1 MKILF
6 EGLDYL
12 DMVNQV
18 EPLLSVDEYVA
29 KMGKDSDIVT
39 LAFTVNSE
47 LAGRDLVDWFERGY
61 DFVLDASI
69 SDGEVKQGQHLVF
82 VEMNRRSSVP
92 ERIEELL
99 TDLKTLTDI
108 KPTEWTIRVGDEEY
122 DLDVEVLKKVI
133 TISPHE
139 YRIEK
144 EGQEELNEYRE
155 IAGLKTNNLYNGTDK
170 DIQNFKN
177 LAGL

>member
-12 DMVNQV
+12 DMVNQI

-39 LAFTVNSE
+39 LAFTVKSE

-61 DFVLDASI
+61 DFVLDASL
-69 SDGEVKQGQHLVF
+69 SDGEVKPGKYLVF

-122 DLDVEVLKKVI
+122 DLDIEVLKKVI
-133 TISPHE
+133 TVSPHE

-155 IAGLKTNNLYNGTDK
+155 IAGLKTSNIYHSDDK
-170 DIQNFKN
+170 EIQNFKN